1 MKSLH
6 LHVCTY
12 MQQLWEKDFREVFW
26 SDKNFGLS
34 GDQISWR
41 NPPIIVEF

>member
-1 MKSLH
+1 
-6 LHVCTY
+6 

-41 NPPIIVEF
+41 NPAIIVEFLTMVDLAAAA